1 MLLFFDGYIGTR
13 DGGGWKQKV
22 LLLWTKIFGFH
33 VYFIIDMLYVVGLVL
48 ANVVK
53 MASQY

>member
-1 MLLFFDGYIGTR
+1 MLLFFDGYIG
-13 DGGGWKQKV
+13 KQKV
-22 LLLWTKIFGFH
+22 YYYRLKNMGSIL
-33 VYFIIDMLYVVGLVL
+33 YFIIDMYVVGLVL